1 MAEKE
6 RYITLGHE
14 ASAELE
20 EKRSVFIGHAKH
32 ITSEQ
37 EALDFVKQI
46 KKKYYDARHNVY
58 AYIIGD
64 GSVKKCSDDGEPS
77 KTAGIP
83 IMQMLEGE
91 GVTDVVCVVTR
102 YFGGTLLGTGGL
114 VRAYT
119 LSAKTG
125 LETSGVKVMQS
136 ANVYIITVPYSH
148 LSTFE
153 YIAKTHEAAIE
164 DKVYAEDVA
173 AKVSIA
179 EPSAEDFEKELTDKL
194 GTAVKI
200 TLSEKTYNYLVNIG
214 VSESNLNTLI
224 SLMK

>member
-1 MAEKE
+1 MAD
-6 RYITLGHE
+6 YI
-14 ASAELE
+14 
-20 EKRSVFIGHAKH
+20 SVDRQS
-32 ITSEQ
+32 TSEIVEKKSRFICNMKHVETED
-37 EALDFVKQI
+37 EAIEFIKQMR
-46 KKKYYDARHNVY
+46 KKYYDARHNVY

-153 YIAKTHEAAIE
+153 YIAKTHDAVIE

-173 AKVSIA
+173 AKVSIVETGA
-179 EPSAEDFEKELTDKL
+179 DAFEKELSDKL
-194 GTAVKI
+194 GTAIQV
-200 TLSEKTYNYLVNIG
+200 TLSEKTYR
-214 VSESNLNTLI
+214 
-224 SLMK
+224 

>member
-1 MAEKE
+1 
-6 RYITLGHE
+6 
-14 ASAELE
+14 
-20 EKRSVFIGHAKH
+20 
-32 ITSEQ
+32 
-37 EALDFVKQI
+37 
-46 KKKYYDARHNVY
+46 
-58 AYIIGD
+58 
-64 GSVKKCSDDGEPS
+64 
-77 KTAGIP
+77 
-83 IMQMLEGE
+83 MQMLEGE

-173 AKVSIA
+173 AKVSIT
-179 EPSAEDFEKELTDKL
+179 EPSAEAFEKELTDKL

-200 TLSEKTYNYLVNIG
+200 TLSEKTYR
-214 VSESNLNTLI
+214 
-224 SLMK
+224 

>member
-1 MAEKE
+1 MAD
-6 RYITLGHE
+6 YI
-14 ASAELE
+14 
-20 EKRSVFIGHAKH
+20 SVDKQS
-32 ITSEQ
+32 TSEIVEKKSRFICNMKHVESED
-37 EALDFVKQI
+37 EAVEFIKQI
-46 KKKYYDARHNVY
+46 RKKYYDARHNVY

-125 LETSGVKVMQS
+125 LEASGVKVMQS
-136 ANVYIITVPYSH
+136 ANVYIITVPYAQ

-153 YIAKTHEAAIE
+153 YIAKTHSAVIE

-173 AKVSIA
+173 AKVSVIDIDA
-179 EPSAEDFEKELTDKL
+179 PAFEKELADKL
-194 GTAVKI
+194 GTAVKV
-200 TLSEKTYNYLVNIG
+200 TMSEKTYR
-214 VSESNLNTLI
+214 
-224 SLMK
+224 

>member
-1 MAEKE
+1 MADYISVEKQ
-6 RYITLGHE
+6 
-14 ASAELE
+14 S
-20 EKRSVFIGHAKH
+20 
-32 ITSEQ
+32 TSEIVEKKSRFICNMKHVESED
-37 EALDFVKQI
+37 EAVEFIKQMR
-46 KKKYYDARHNVY
+46 KKYYDARHNVY

-136 ANVYIITVPYSH
+136 ANVYIITIPYTH

-153 YIAKTHEAAIE
+153 YIAKSHNATIE

-173 AKVSIA
+173 AKVSVI
-179 EPSAEDFEKELTDKL
+179 EPSAEAFEKDIAEKL
-194 GTAVKI
+194 GNAVKV
-200 TLSEKTYNYLVNIG
+200 TLSEKTFR
-214 VSESNLNTLI
+214 
-224 SLMK
+224 

>member
-1 MAEKE
+1 MAD
-6 RYITLGHE
+6 YI
-14 ASAELE
+14 
-20 EKRSVFIGHAKH
+20 SVDKQS
-32 ITSEQ
+32 TSEIVEKKSRFICNMKHVESED
-37 EALDFVKQI
+37 EAVEFIKQI
-46 KKKYYDARHNVY
+46 RKKYYDARHNVY

-125 LETSGVKVMQS
+125 LEASGVKVMQS
-136 ANVYIITVPYSH
+136 ANVYIITVPYAQ

-153 YIAKTHEAAIE
+153 YIAKTHSAVIE
-164 DKVYAEDVA
+164 RQRC
-173 AKVSIA
+173 
-179 EPSAEDFEKELTDKL
+179 L
-194 GTAVKI
+194 
-200 TLSEKTYNYLVNIG
+200 
-214 VSESNLNTLI
+214 
-224 SLMK
+224 